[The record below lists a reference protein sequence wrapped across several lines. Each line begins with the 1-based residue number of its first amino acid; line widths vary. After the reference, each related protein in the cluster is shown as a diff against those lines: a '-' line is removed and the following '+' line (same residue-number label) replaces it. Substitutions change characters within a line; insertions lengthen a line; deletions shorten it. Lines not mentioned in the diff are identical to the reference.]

1 MARAFSGAGSGSQVA
16 AVSKPL
22 RQMANSAGQ
31 SLRSVQVSSE
41 SVEIRVGDCAAVVPT
56 SVFQALLEILALLGL
71 GHGVRIEALDEEL
84 TTEEAARQLGVSR
97 PYLVRLLEKGEIPF
111 RKVGSRRRIRAS
123 DLAVYLEIRDRRR
136 REGRAELDKFVTQLG
151 SLLR

>member
-1 MARAFSGAGSGSQVA
+1 M
-16 AVSKPL
+16 
-22 RQMANSAGQ
+22 
-31 SLRSVQVSSE
+31 SSE
-41 SVEIRVGDCAAVVPT
+41 SVEIRVGECAAVVPT

-111 RKVGSRRRIRAS
+111 RKVGARPTWRSIW
-123 DLAVYLEIRDRRR
+123 
-136 REGRAELDKFVTQLG
+136 KFGTDADEKG
-151 SLLR
+151 ERSWTSS